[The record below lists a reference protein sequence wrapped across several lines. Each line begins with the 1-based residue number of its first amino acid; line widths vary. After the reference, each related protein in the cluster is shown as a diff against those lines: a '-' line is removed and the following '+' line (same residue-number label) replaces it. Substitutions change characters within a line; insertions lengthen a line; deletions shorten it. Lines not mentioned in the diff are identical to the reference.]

1 MKTTRLSKGLVFSIL
16 AASASS
22 LVPAATFTS
31 VATGNWG
38 NPLSWDVGVGFPN
51 TYTTDSAIIS
61 ATQTISYDGSIPTLG
76 GNLVVANGNSI
87 TINGGALVQT
97 WVPGAP
103 PPFGTTIAI
112 GATNAG
118 GTGAGTLNING
129 GGSFTS
135 GTANAVAVG
144 VTQAALAGGPST
156 ANGVANINEGTMT
169 LSAAASGS
177 SGGQGLAVGINAGG
191 TGVLNVGDGAGAA
204 DSSVVNLA
212 TNNVTL
218 TVGGTNGEGAGN
230 GTMNIK
236 SDGRVT
242 TGTARA
248 YIGDGG
254 TGTVLVDGGTFA
266 VGGGSLTVGANGGNG
281 TLNVAGGLATIDGPG
296 GGESFIVANG
306 AGSVGTVTVSG
317 GTLNSVSN
325 ILIGMNGGIGTF
337 NQTGGTVTYNG
348 WAAVGY
354 GAGAAG
360 SSYNISGGLLSSAA
374 GFEVGADRAG
384 LMTISGTATVN
395 ISEINVGIRANG
407 EGTLNISG
415 GTTTVGTIGF
425 GGAQATSTGTGTI
438 SGGAVNATNVYVG
451 RNNGGSGTL
460 NISGGTTNVGLL
472 GVGGGI
478 GTSNGVLNITG
489 GTNTIT
495 GGGQSF
501 IGRGAGSTGT
511 VNINGAALSNTSGGD
526 YQIGYQGGTGNLN
539 ITNGGTFTHNWWLN
553 VARDAGS
560 VGNVTIAGAGS
571 SIALSGGDARTNIG
585 EDGTGSLIIS
595 GGGAFSSQSE
605 VSIGRNNGSN
615 GSLAISGGGS
625 FSTSGEIAIGRNG
638 GSTGTVTMTGATS
651 SISLTGGDRH
661 LYVGL
666 GGQGTYNQSGGTLN
680 LNGNRVQIA
689 DQGGSTGT
697 VNISGGSIINSQ
709 WFHVGSGGGA
719 TGNLNVNFTN
729 PADSLTT
736 GALYVGNG
744 GSTGNMT
751 VSNGRVNANDTVQVG
766 RYGGG
771 TGTLTVTGPNSI
783 VSAYHAGGDDFV
795 RVGMENGN
803 GTVNVLAGGKF
814 TTNNSWFTIGMQDG
828 STGTTTVS
836 GAGSELTSRGLI
848 VGWNGNSDGTLNISD
863 GAVVNNRDREV
874 SIGRDYNNVSLATSP
889 RGIVN
894 VGLGGTLNAGTTMRV
909 GHNTTGFL
917 NINGGTVNAGDT
929 FIAGDGG
936 AANGTVNM
944 NSGTLNFQSG
954 WARIGQNGTGSLNLN
969 GGTINSS
976 DWTVVANEVGSHGT
990 MNITGGTFNVNGGG
1004 DSGRLITARLGTAV
1018 VNQSGGTV
1026 NVGNWFAVAID
1037 PGSNGTYNLSGGTLN
1052 TRNEVV
1058 IGNNNSTGAMTMTGG
1073 STFNVAGG
1081 GTTRIGG
1088 DNNANGTMTV
1098 SGSGTVF
1105 NANNQEFRVG
1115 GGGNTS
1121 TGTLNIVNGGVVNFV
1136 SQDGNNASQNGNFGV
1151 AENANGTGTINMNN
1165 GTLNVT
1171 AWSLFTG
1178 WNEATSVANINMT
1191 NSTIN
1196 IFRTATDP
1204 GGSGH
1209 LFFGDRGV
1217 STLRQEGGLIS
1228 AAGWS
1233 AIGRE
1238 RGGDSTYN
1246 LGVNGG
1252 GGTFNVG
1259 ESLYVGRQSHGTI
1272 NMGAGTTITVNGE
1285 LSLAQE
1291 NSPTTPSSGVINNN
1305 GGLVQVNGPL
1315 HLARNN
1321 PANTASYNQTSGQ
1334 LIVNEVQVGRDGATA
1349 FFNMSGGTALVNGNI
1364 DVGRN
1369 SNGTFTMTG
1378 GTTQVNGSVNPGHEG
1393 NGNGTVQV
1401 TGGTLNINGNLDV
1414 ANGGGDSVVTV
1425 SGGATVNMGA
1435 FYVGTNAGSVGIVN
1449 VTNGTLNLGGWSEI
1463 GRYGGQATVNINGAN
1478 AIFDGSGND
1487 MQIGH
1492 QGGTGTVNILNGGQ
1506 FTHNWWINLG
1516 RDGGTGNMLV
1526 SGANSRVRQTN
1537 NTDGNGDSRFN
1548 IGGDPNGSVNN
1559 HGVLTISN
1567 GGLVERTA
1575 GGGEVNIGRKAGSDG
1590 VVNITSGGQFTNVGG
1605 ITLIGFEGATG
1616 TVNIDGVG
1624 SRYVASTIGDDFHR
1638 VGQGGGNGTL
1648 NITNGA
1654 KWSNSGWFTI
1664 GQDSATG
1671 YVKVD
1676 GAGSE
1681 LSTSN
1686 GLIVGWSGASN
1697 ATLDILNGAVVNSTG
1712 REVSVGRD
1720 QNNTVGLIKVN
1731 GAGSTLNGRDFRIGG
1746 NGQGTVNI
1754 GGGTVNSQ
1762 GGWFFVGQGNGSQGT
1777 INMSGG
1783 ALNTNDSVFVGVDAG
1798 ATGTINQT
1806 GGATN
1811 VGNEFMLGG
1820 SGSTGSLNLSGGTFN
1835 VNGWTILGG
1844 RRDGGAGTGTINI
1857 TNGAKFTHLQTGG
1870 DLLAGWQNGSVSTI
1884 NILSGGTME
1893 YNWWARFGVDAGST
1907 STMTISGA
1915 GSKFEQGTVAADTR
1929 FFVGEGG
1936 TGTINVTNRG
1946 LLKVRNGLIFGGSSD
1961 EVKSGTGTLNVGN
1974 GTVKVGGELNFGYR
1988 AGSTGNLAISNGTV
2002 TNNSFLIIGRAG
2014 AGNYTQNGGRV
2025 WNTDQELRIGNDG
2038 TGVGTMTVNN
2048 GTLNSFGNG
2057 VVGESGTGT
2066 LNVNGGIV
2074 GIGCCTGGNMFIGHL
2089 NGSSGTV
2096 TVTGGILDV
2105 GGSVEFNTQGG
2116 ATVSVLNLN
2125 GGILAT
2131 DFINNPTGN
2140 AVAKLN
2146 ADGGTLRA
2154 TQNESNFIRGM
2165 AAGRLN
2171 LNAGGLTIDTNSFT
2185 VTSNAIFSGDGG
2197 LAKGGFGQLNITN
2210 NQVYLGETGVTAGVL
2225 NLDFTASGAPNNLV
2239 PNSGL
2244 ALGGGTLRVNTS
2256 VTLANAQNF
2265 TGTTINSG
2273 SSRIEI
2279 VDNGGTGT
2287 INLGA
2292 IARNPGG
2299 TVDVGTVGTVNT
2311 TDANV
2316 NGILGKGLTVN
2327 GNNWGK
2333 NDGTGKIVAAVGADY
2348 SAAFGA
2354 ANNLDA
2360 AAPITGGGAVN
2371 SIKASANITLDADT
2385 TIGSGGILI
2394 PSTAG
2399 NVTIASAAAQTL
2411 TSGNGLDLVVIQNSA
2426 AGVATI
2432 ASKITGAGIA
2442 LTKSGNGTLVLG
2454 NAANDYDGGTF
2465 INSGALVIG
2474 ADSALGN
2481 EFGGITLAAPSLA
2494 SGGVL
2499 AVTDTM
2505 TLGAN
2510 RTVTLNSGG
2519 GGFSVPATKTLT
2531 IGQDI
2536 SGAGGLGKVGAGALV
2551 LGGNNTY
2558 TGETAIFEGSLQLNG
2573 AITGTAGFTADGSV
2587 TLGSGANITSSGAF
2601 QIARNAGPTVAITG
2615 DAVTLSGKEF
2625 TIGGSGNAN
2634 VTLTGASTLAAS
2646 CDLFVA
2652 RLNGSTSSL
2661 DVTGGAVIVQGGM
2674 VVGAAGGA
2682 TGTATVT
2689 NGSLTVS
2696 RGLTVGNGGT
2706 GTLNLAGSTS
2716 ASFRTLDIGAGG
2728 GGGTLN
2734 ISGSASLTGTIAQ
2747 DVGFINVGSS
2757 NSGAVALNQ
2766 SGGSVSF
2773 NSWMTIGLGGGSND
2787 PANSQYN
2794 LSGGTLSS
2802 PAGIELGSDHGGTM
2816 TISNTGAAA
2825 VGNVSIGHR
2834 STGNGVLNVTGGTLT
2849 TNEITVGNNVD
2860 SGGGAANGVMNLSG
2874 GVTTVNG
2881 SLFVARNSGG
2891 GGSSG
2896 TVNLDGG
2903 ELKVNAISRGA
2914 GAFAQ
2919 LNFNGTVIKPNAA
2932 TGNFI
2937 SGFDTTSVDVKAG
2950 GAIFNTDG
2958 KDIGVSTALDGV
2970 GALTKTGNGKL
2981 TLAGNSSY
2989 VGGVNLNT
2997 GTLSVRNNNALG
3009 TGTVV
3014 GNGGILS
3021 FDNASG
3027 NGLIEGRLSG
3037 AFNTTDAIP
3046 FDAVQLGTPK
3056 AHETNPANFPDNTT
3070 YGYRG
3075 TLVVPAGPDVTWTFG
3090 KQFDDSV
3097 RLLIDGNQ
3105 LINDGTWN
3113 NAVVATVTLA
3123 AGEHSFEARF
3133 GEGGGGVGPNS
3144 GWTIGF
3150 GIDTLGRNVADPSFF
3165 TALTDPGDGSRLRYS
3180 DGGSADYTVPNGM
3193 TLNVATEIYVRQFGA
3208 GINGDITGAAGINKT
3223 GNGRLTLA
3231 GTNSYAGPTN
3241 INAGVLEIGNG
3252 GATGSLGSGNVNNAG
3267 TLKFNRTGTLNV
3279 PNIIS
3284 GVGPVQQNGLGTT
3297 ILAGLNTY
3305 TGPTTVNAGNLQVTG
3320 SISGSITTVN
3330 VNGTLSG
3337 TGTVGTVMVNG
3348 GTLAPGAS
3356 PGILNSGN
3364 ITFSGGA
3371 LSVELN
3377 GTTVGTLYDQ
3387 LNVTGSVTLQ
3397 SNVALAIN
3405 FGYSKQIGD
3414 SFTIINN
3421 DALDAIGG
3429 AGRFTFAGTPLQDG
3443 DLFSDFGNDTSL
3455 LIDYTA
3461 GSDNNDV
3468 VLTVVPEPGSLV
3480 MLMGGLAMLAGV
3492 RRRRQ

>member
-1 MKTTRLSKGLVFSIL
+1 
-16 AASASS
+16 
-22 LVPAATFTS
+22 
-31 VATGNWG
+31 
-38 NPLSWDVGVGFPN
+38 
-51 TYTTDSAIIS
+51 
-61 ATQTISYDGSIPTLG
+61 
-76 GNLVVANGNSI
+76 
-87 TINGGALVQT
+87 
-97 WVPGAP
+97 
-103 PPFGTTIAI
+103 
-112 GATNAG
+112 
-118 GTGAGTLNING
+118 
-129 GGSFTS
+129 
-135 GTANAVAVG
+135 
-144 VTQAALAGGPST
+144 
-156 ANGVANINEGTMT
+156 
-169 LSAAASGS
+169 
-177 SGGQGLAVGINAGG
+177 
-191 TGVLNVGDGAGAA
+191 
-204 DSSVVNLA
+204 
-212 TNNVTL
+212 
-218 TVGGTNGEGAGN
+218 
-230 GTMNIK
+230 
-236 SDGRVT
+236 
-242 TGTARA
+242 
-248 YIGDGG
+248 
-254 TGTVLVDGGTFA
+254 
-266 VGGGSLTVGANGGNG
+266 
-281 TLNVAGGLATIDGPG
+281 
-296 GGESFIVANG
+296 
-306 AGSVGTVTVSG
+306 
-317 GTLNSVSN
+317 
-325 ILIGMNGGIGTF
+325 
-337 NQTGGTVTYNG
+337 
-348 WAAVGY
+348 
-354 GAGAAG
+354 
-360 SSYNISGGLLSSAA
+360 
-374 GFEVGADRAG
+374 
-384 LMTISGTATVN
+384 
-395 ISEINVGIRANG
+395 
-407 EGTLNISG
+407 
-415 GTTTVGTIGF
+415 
-425 GGAQATSTGTGTI
+425 
-438 SGGAVNATNVYVG
+438 
-451 RNNGGSGTL
+451 
-460 NISGGTTNVGLL
+460 
-472 GVGGGI
+472 
-478 GTSNGVLNITG
+478 
-489 GTNTIT
+489 
-495 GGGQSF
+495 
-501 IGRGAGSTGT
+501 
-511 VNINGAALSNTSGGD
+511 
-526 YQIGYQGGTGNLN
+526 
-539 ITNGGTFTHNWWLN
+539 
-553 VARDAGS
+553 
-560 VGNVTIAGAGS
+560 
-571 SIALSGGDARTNIG
+571 
-585 EDGTGSLIIS
+585 
-595 GGGAFSSQSE
+595 
-605 VSIGRNNGSN
+605 
-615 GSLAISGGGS
+615 
-625 FSTSGEIAIGRNG
+625 
-638 GSTGTVTMTGATS
+638 MTGATS

-661 LYVGL
+661 LYVGG

-689 DQGGSTGT
+689 EGGGSTGT

-719 TGNLNVNFTN
+719 TGNLNVGFTD
-729 PADSLTT
+729 PANSITT
-736 GALYVGNG
+736 GALYIGNNG
-744 GSTGNMT
+744 ATGNVNVTSGDLIANGT
-751 VSNGRVNANDTVQVG
+751 VEIGR
-766 RYGGG
+766 GGG
-771 TGTLTVTGPNSI
+771 TGTLTVTGAGNE
-783 VSAYHAGGDDFV
+783 VRAFNGGGDDFV
-795 RVGMENGN
+795 RVGMGAGN
-803 GTVNVLAGGKF
+803 GTVNIQNGASF
-814 TTNNSWFTIGMQDG
+814 HTNNSWYTSGQDNG
-828 STGTTTVS
+828 SIGTTTVT
-836 GAGSELTSRGLI
+836 GAGSTLTTRGLI
-848 VGWNGNSDGTLNISD
+848 LGWYGQATGTLNIVN
-863 GAVVNNRDREV
+863 GGVVNNRDREV
-874 SIGRDYNNVSLATSP
+874 SIGRDLNGVLATSP
-889 RGIVN
+889 VGIIN

-909 GHNTTGFL
+909 GHSATGFL

-954 WARIGQNGTGSLNLN
+954 WARIGQNGTGALNLN
-969 GGTINSS
+969 GGTINSA

-1058 IGNNNSTGAMTMTGG
+1058 IGNNNSTGAMIMTGG
-1073 STFNVAGG
+1073 SIFNVAGG
-1081 GTTRIGG
+1081 GTTRIGQ

-1105 NANNQEFRVG
+1105 NARNQEFRVG

-1151 AENANGTGTINMNN
+1151 GEYANGTGTINMNN
-1165 GTLNVT
+1165 GTLNIT

-1178 WNEATSVANINMT
+1178 WNEATSVGNINMT

-1196 IFRTATDP
+1196 IFRTAADP
-1204 GGSGH
+1204 GDSGH

-1252 GGTFNVG
+1252 GGTFTVG

-1285 LSLAQE
+1285 LALGQE

-1349 FFNMSGGTALVNGNI
+1349 FFNMSGGTTQVNGNL

-1369 SNGTFTMTG
+1369 SNGTFTMSG
-1378 GTTQVNGSVNPGHEG
+1378 GTTQVNGSLNPGHEG

-1401 TGGTLNINGNLDV
+1401 TGGTLNINNNLDV
-1414 ANGGGDSVVTV
+1414 ANGGGDSIVTV

-1435 FYVGTNAGSVGIVN
+1435 FYVGTNAGSVGVVN

-1492 QGGTGTVNILNGGQ
+1492 QGGTGTVNVLNGGQ

-1537 NTDGNGDSRFN
+1537 NTDGNGGSRFN

-1559 HGVLTISN
+1559 HGTLTISN

-1575 GGGEVNIGRKAGSDG
+1575 TGGEVNIGRKAGSDG

-1605 ITLIGFEGATG
+1605 ITLIGYEGATG
-1616 TVNIDGVG
+1616 TVNIDGAG

-1777 INMSGG
+1777 VNMSGG

-1798 ATGTINQT
+1798 ATGAINQT

-1907 STMTISGA
+1907 STMTISGV
-1915 GSKFEQGTVAADTR
+1915 GSKFEQGTVDADTR

-1961 EVKSGTGTLNVGN
+1961 EVKTGTGTLNVGN
-1974 GTVKVGGELNFGYR
+1974 GNVKVGGELNFGYR
-1988 AGSTGNLAISNGTV
+1988 AGSTGNLAISAGTV

-2014 AGNYTQNGGRV
+2014 TGNYTQNGGRV
-2025 WNTDQELRIGNDG
+2025 WNTAQELRIGNDG

-2048 GTLNSFGNG
+2048 GTLNSYSHAMI
-2057 VVGESGTGT
+2057 GESGTGT

-2096 TVTGGILDV
+2096 NVTGGILDV
-2105 GGSVEFNTQGG
+2105 GGSVEFNTSGT
-2116 ATVSVLNLN
+2116 AAVSILNLN

-2140 AVAKLN
+2140 AVAILN
-2146 ADGGTLRA
+2146 ANGGTLRA

-2171 LNAGGLTIDTNSFT
+2171 LNAGGLTLDTNNFT

-2197 LAKGGFGQLNITN
+2197 LTKGGFGQLNITN
-2210 NQVYLGETGVTAGVL
+2210 NQTYLGETGVTAGVL

-2239 PNSGL
+2239 PNSSL

-2292 IARNPGG
+2292 ITRNPGG

-2316 NGILGKGLTVN
+2316 SGILGKGLTVN

-2333 NDGTGKIVAAVGADY
+2333 NDGTGKIVAAVAGDY

-2426 AGVATI
+2426 TGVATI

-2454 NAANDYDGGTF
+2454 NSANDYDGGTF

-2499 AVTDTM
+2499 AVTETM

-2558 TGETAIFEGSLQLNG
+2558 TGETAIFEGSLELNG
-2573 AITGTAGFTADGSV
+2573 AITSTAGFTADGSV
-2587 TLGSGANITSSGAF
+2587 TLGSSANITSSGAF

-2661 DVTGGAVIVQGGM
+2661 NVTGGAVIAQGGM
-2674 VVGAAGGA
+2674 LVGAAGGT

-2696 RGLTVGNGGT
+2696 QGLVVGNGGT
-2706 GTLNLAGSTS
+2706 GTLNLAGNTS
-2716 ASFRTLDIGAGG
+2716 ASFRTLDIGNGG
-2728 GGGTLN
+2728 GSGTLN
-2734 ISGSASLTGTIAQ
+2734 ISGSASLSGTIAGA
-2747 DVGFINVGSS
+2747 VGYINVGNS

-2773 NSWMTIGLGGGSND
+2773 NSWMTVGLGGGSND
-2787 PANSQYN
+2787 PANAQYN
-2794 LSGGTLSS
+2794 LSGGTISS

-2834 STGNGVLNVTGGTLT
+2834 SNGNGVLNVTGGTLT
-2849 TNEITVGNNVD
+2849 TNEITVGHNANNA
-2860 SGGGAANGVMNLSG
+2860 GGTANGVMNLSG

-2881 SLFVARNSGG
+2881 TLFVARNGAG

-2914 GAFAQ
+2914 GAAAQ

-2932 TGNFI
+2932 NGNFI
-2937 SGFDTTSVDVKAG
+2937 TGFDTTSVDVKAG
-2950 GAIFNTDG
+2950 GAIFNTDS
-2958 KDIGVSTALDGV
+2958 KNIGVSTALDGV
-2970 GALTKTGNGKL
+2970 GSLTKTGNGKL
-2981 TLAGNSSY
+2981 TLSGNSSY
-2989 VGGVNLNT
+2989 AGGVNLNT
-2997 GTLSVRNNNALG
+2997 GTLSVRHNNALG
-3009 TGTVV
+3009 TGTIV
-3014 GNGGILS
+3014 GNGGILA
-3021 FDNASG
+3021 FDNYSG

-3056 AHETNPANFPDNTT
+3056 ANETNPGVFGDNTT
-3070 YGYRG
+3070 WGYRG
-3075 TLVVPAGPDVTWTFG
+3075 SLVVPAGPDVTWTFS
-3090 KQFDDSV
+3090 KQFDDSM

-3113 NAVVATVTLA
+3113 AAVVATVTLP
-3123 AGEHSFEARF
+3123 AGEHSIEIRA
-3133 GEGGGGVGPNS
+3133 GQGGGGVGPNT
-3144 GWTIGF
+3144 GWTVGF
-3150 GIDTLGRNVADPSFF
+3150 GIDTLGRNTADPSFF
-3165 TALTDPGDGSRLRYS
+3165 TPLTDPGDGSRLRS
-3180 DGGSADYTVPNGM
+3180 TDGGSADYTVPNGM

-3305 TGPTTVNAGNLQVTG
+3305 TGPTTVNAGNLQVAG

-3405 FGYSKQIGD
+3405 FGYGKQIGD
-3414 SFTIINN
+3414 SFTIVNN
-3421 DALDAIGG
+3421 DGVDAIGG
-3429 AGRFTFAGTPLQDG
+3429 AGRFTFSGTPLQDG
-3443 DLFSDFGNDTSL
+3443 DLFSDFGNNTSL